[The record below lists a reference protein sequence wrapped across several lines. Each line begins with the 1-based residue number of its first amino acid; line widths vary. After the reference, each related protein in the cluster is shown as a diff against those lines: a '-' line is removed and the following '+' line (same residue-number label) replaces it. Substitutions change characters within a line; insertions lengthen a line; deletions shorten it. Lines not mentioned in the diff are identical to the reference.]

1 MSEAIGFEAMT
12 GIKRAGVL
20 AVSLLIFLTAC
31 TEEGSGDPAANP
43 STAVSTATTAVSVAD
58 GPAGTS
64 YGFFP
69 FPNGDT
75 FEAVLAHFGDLSE
88 HADVILMQPNIAWE
102 QFVGDADQSDSILRD
117 NLRNMSL
124 LADQHGL
131 DTIYIV
137 DPLNGLNRR
146 EFLDLPA
153 GWDPSF
159 ANPDVREAITNLSLW
174 ILEEFEPRY
183 LGLSSEINTYLE
195 AFPNEIPH
203 YLTLYREIYDA
214 IKAASPATQVFVTF
228 QWEQVN
234 GLQFGTGQ
242 PEPEWDQIEMF
253 EPDLDLWVI
262 SSYPFVAFSTGANIP
277 SDYYTP
283 LLTKTN
289 KQLAVA
295 EGGFISHPTG
305 PFSGTQ
311 QDQVDQLTS
320 VHDQIGSRLDF
331 WINLILDDFDP
342 AAIAD
347 PMRNQGRTE
356 TDISTLGLFASIGLR
371 EFDGTPKPAMS
382 IWDSYRSGR

>member
-1 MSEAIGFEAMT
+1 MT
-12 GIKRAGVL
+12 GTKRQRTL
-20 AVSLLIFLTAC
+20 AVSLLVVFAAC
-31 TEEGSGDPAANP
+31 AQEGSGDSVAPTPA
-43 STAVSTATTAVSVAD
+43 STTPVAVATTIDDS
-58 GPAGTS
+58 PAGTS

-75 FEAVLAHFGDLSE
+75 FEDVLAHFGDLSE

-102 QFVGDADQSDSILRD
+102 EFVGDADQSDSTLRD

-131 DTIYIV
+131 DTIYVV

-195 AFPNEIPH
+195 AHPDEIPH

-242 PEPEWDQIEMF
+242 PEPEWDQIEIF

-262 SSYPFVAFSTGANIP
+262 SSYPFVAFSTGADIP
-277 SDYYTP
+277 ADYYTP
-283 LLTKTN
+283 LLTKTD

-295 EGGFISHPTG
+295 EGGFISRPTG
-305 PFSGTQ
+305 PFSGTP
-311 QDQVDQLTS
+311 QDQVDQVTS

-347 PMRNQGRTE
+347 PMRDQGRTE

-371 EFDGTPKPAMS
+371 EFDGTPKPAMT
-382 IWDSYRSGR
+382 IWDSYRSSQ